1 MLRKEVTRLTNHTP
15 NMCHVHGLP
24 QGNKTQTENAKN
36 EEEIKKMA
44 FQEESL
50 RNVFQVFQSGKR
62 ALYRESYCCGI
73 LVPEKSSHLAASSL

>member
-36 EEEIKKMA
+36 EEEIKKWHFRKKACEMFSKCFKVGKGLYTVSRTAVA
-44 FQEESL
+44 FWFL
-50 RNVFQVFQSGKR
+50 RKAV
-62 ALYRESYCCGI
+62 I
-73 LVPEKSSHLAASSL
+73 